1 MSLKSFNTLWKNNS
15 FNIITSMYVSMLT
28 SQPIQSSCANFVIFW
43 GIITNDFYSNWKAN
57 DRYDEEELSVCFK

>member
-1 MSLKSFNTLWKNNS
+1 MRKNNS

-43 GIITNDFYSNWKAN
+43 GIITNYFYSHYN
-57 DRYDEEELSVCFK
+57 EEELSVCFK